1 MYIGWDKMKE
11 MKCYRCGKTE
21 TVKEMKLRKSWECPH
36 CHAVM
41 VLDLPTQRK
50 LKYVRMLFVAIIVSL
65 LMYGCSRLGTVT
77 SYVALI
83 VTCSLAI
90 VITQF
95 SDQLCLALTDKL
107 FGLPYMPVEKG
118 KSQPVNNKKKGK

>member
-1 MYIGWDKMKE
+1 MKKI
-11 MKCYRCGKTE
+11 KCYRCGKIHE
-21 TVKEMKLRKSWECPH
+21 VSEMKLRKSWECTH

-41 VLDLPTQRK
+41 VLEPATQRK
-50 LKYVRMLFVAIIVSL
+50 LKYIRMLFVAVVVSL
-65 LMYGCSRLGTVT
+65 LMYGCSRLGTLT

-83 VTCSLAI
+83 VTCSIAI

-107 FGLPYMPVEKG
+107 FGLRYMPVETAKNA
-118 KSQPVNNKKKGK
+118 PVKNKKKGK

>member
-1 MYIGWDKMKE
+1 MKE

-50 LKYVRMLFVAIIVSL
+50 FVAVVVSL

-107 FGLPYMPVEKG
+107 FGLRYMSVQKG
-118 KSQPVNNKKKGK
+118 KSQPVKNKKKGN